1 MQATSD
7 IDTGEEFELDA
18 AGLELDGKRRQ
29 LGGVAGEALEFV
41 DGEDAGRL
49 GRGLL
54 ELSSLCHPSWLV
66 RWSKHLCR
74 SG

>member
-18 AGLELDGKRRQ
+18 AGLELDGTRRQ

-41 DGEDAGRL
+41 DGEDDGRL

-66 RWSKHLCR
+66 RRSKR
-74 SG
+74 R